1 MARPEGYRKALR
13 VMKMASQF
21 NIPILTLVDT
31 PGAYPGIGAEERGQA
46 QAIAE
51 NLEELF
57 NIEVP
62 IISIIIGEGGSGGAL
77 GIAIADQVHMME
89 YSIYSVISPES
100 CASILW
106 SDPKKAELAANSL
119 KLDPNKALELKVI
132 DEVITEPIGGAHRD
146 PERAYASVA
155 DKIDMNLKKL
165 SKLDSKKLLEK
176 RFEKFRAMGN
186 STINLGSKS

>member
-1 MARPEGYRKALR
+1 
-13 VMKMASQF
+13 
-21 NIPILTLVDT
+21 
-31 PGAYPGIGAEERGQA
+31 
-46 QAIAE
+46 
-51 NLEELF
+51 
-57 NIEVP
+57 
-62 IISIIIGEGGSGGAL
+62 
-77 GIAIADQVHMME
+77 MME